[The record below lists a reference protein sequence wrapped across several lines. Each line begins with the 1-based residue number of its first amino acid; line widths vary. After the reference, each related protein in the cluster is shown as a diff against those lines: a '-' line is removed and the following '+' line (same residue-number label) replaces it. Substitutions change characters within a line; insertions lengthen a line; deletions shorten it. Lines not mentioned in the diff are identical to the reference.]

1 MSPWDFKN
9 IITVALQQK
18 EINWAEKFIKS
29 HIQFLP
35 KEEKLNA
42 YNYNLAKVF
51 FIQTKYNESLKLLLQ
66 VAYTDL
72 FYQLDVKV
80 IQAKTLYE
88 LQAWET
94 LDNLILSFKKLV
106 MSKRKLSKHYQISY
120 KKFLSYL
127 QKLLHCQEKN
137 EVQIILQQL
146 SNDAEVPDKS
156 WLMEKLEMKK
166 AL

>member
-1 MSPWDFKN
+1 
-9 IITVALQQK
+9 
-18 EINWAEKFIKS
+18 
-29 HIQFLP
+29 
-35 KEEKLNA
+35 
-42 YNYNLAKVF
+42 
-51 FIQTKYNESLKLLLQ
+51 LKLLLQ

-120 KKFLSYL
+120 KKFFSYL

-137 EVQIILQQL
+137 EVKIILQQL